1 MGKYIA
7 YKWKSKE
14 SWSSNVYIGQI
25 DFKIKTVTREQEGH
39 CIMIKGSRK
48 RYENLKYICI
58 SHSITTHKVHVNRY
72 KQRN

>member
-1 MGKYIA
+1 MEKYIA

-48 RYENLKYICI
+48 RYVNLKYICI
-58 SHSITTHKVHVNRY
+58 
-72 KQRN
+72 